1 VDEIKRVEKVKM
13 VRRCLSL
20 VMSALIAGLLGANSA
35 SAQQD
40 ALPDL
45 SEPLTLEDC
54 LAIGLDYASAIRTST
69 LSLQSSGLQV
79 EDART
84 TYLPSVQTSGAYL
97 ANDRTEIDF
106 ERENFDWAVTA
117 DYTIW
122 DHGRRRIGLAQAR
135 DGRDSAAA
143 RLERTR
149 QDLVLDIVQ
158 AYYSLLEGKTL
169 VAFDEDQLE
178 VSRGNAEQIR
188 AMQAVGSRIPADIA
202 AAEVRVAS
210 DELALLN
217 DQNSLAFSA
226 ARLPTVLGFD
236 PDTIMAV
243 ADDRSFPVY
252 RQTGQFAEY
261 TQTREETIE
270 LALRQRSEILES
282 ELGLRIQ
289 GWSRDRARL
298 QRLPVVTA
306 RVNYGVDL
314 DDYLHEREAFKDF
327 RSWDAM
333 ARVTF
338 PIFDGGTTRRELERA
353 ELDIDR
359 SEEQHAELTRSIG
372 LDVTQSYLNLKEAE
386 KRLRISAVQVRNAQL
401 NLDVTTERFR
411 QDLVIPLELFDAQTQ
426 FGLANT
432 TQIRAFYGYKI
443 AQHALDRAV
452 GKAVR

>member
-1 VDEIKRVEKVKM
+1 MDDLKRVEKVKM
-13 VRRCLSL
+13 VRRGLSL
-20 VMSALIAGLLGANSA
+20 VMSALVAGLLGANSA

-54 LAIGLDYASAIRTST
+54 LAIGLDYASSIRTST
-69 LSLQSSGLQV
+69 LSLQSSDLQV

-84 TYLPSVQTSGAYL
+84 TYLPTVQTSGSYL
-97 ANDRTEIDF
+97 ANDRTDFDF

-117 DYTIW
+117 DYTVW
-122 DHGRRRIGLAQAR
+122 DHGRRKIGLSQAR
-135 DGRDSAAA
+135 DSRDSAAA
-143 RLERTR
+143 RLEGAR
-149 QDLVLDIVQ
+149 QDLVLRIVN
-158 AYYSLLEGKTL
+158 AYYGLLEGKTL
-169 VAFDEDQLE
+169 VAFDEEQLE
-178 VSRGNAEQIR
+178 LSQGNAEQI
-188 AMQAVGSRIPADIA
+188 QAFQDVGRGIPADVA

-217 DQNSLAFSA
+217 DQNRLAYSS

-236 PDTIMAV
+236 PDTAMGV
-243 ADDRSFPVY
+243 ADDGAFPVY

-261 TQTREETIE
+261 SQSLDETIE
-270 LALRQRSEILES
+270 VALRQRSEIAES
-282 ELGLRIQ
+282 ELALRIQ
-289 GWSRDRARL
+289 GLSRDRARL

-314 DDYLHEREAFKDF
+314 DDYLHERENFKDF
-327 RSWDAM
+327 RSWDAT

-338 PIFDGGTTRRELERA
+338 PIFDGGTTRRELQRA
-353 ELDIDR
+353 QLDLDR
-359 SEEQHAELTRSIG
+359 SEEQHGELKRTIS

-411 QDLVIPLELFDAQTQ
+411 QELAIPLELFDAQTQ

-452 GKAVR
+452 GKAIR

>member
-1 VDEIKRVEKVKM
+1 MDEIKHVEKVKM
-13 VRRCLSL
+13 ARRCLSV
-20 VMSALIAGLLGANSA
+20 VMSALIAGLLGASSA

-54 LAIGLDYASAIRTST
+54 LAIGLDYASSIKTST

-79 EDART
+79 DDART
-84 TYLPSVQTSGAYL
+84 TYLPSVRTTGSYL
-97 ANDRTEIDF
+97 ANDRTDFDF

-117 DYTIW
+117 DYTVW
-122 DHGRRRIGLAQAR
+122 DHGRRKLGLAQAR
-135 DGRDSAAA
+135 DSHDSAAA

-149 QDLVLDIVQ
+149 QDLVLEIVR
-158 AYYSLLEGKTL
+158 AYYGLLEGKTL
-169 VAFDEDQLE
+169 VAFDEEQLE
-178 VSRGNAEQIR
+178 LSQGNAEQI
-188 AMQAVGSRIPADIA
+188 QAFEEVGTRIPADVA

-217 DQNSLAFSA
+217 DQNRLAFSA
-226 ARLPTVLGFD
+226 AQLPTVLGFD
-236 PDTIMAV
+236 PDTVVAV
-243 ADDRSFPVY
+243 ADDREFPIY
-252 RQTGQFAEY
+252 RQTSQFAEY
-261 TQTREETIE
+261 SQTLDETIE
-270 LALRQRSEILES
+270 LALRQRSEIQES

-289 GWSRDRARL
+289 GLSRVRARL
-298 QRLPVVTA
+298 ERLPVVTVRA
-306 RVNYGVDL
+306 NYGVDL
-314 DDYLHEREAFKDF
+314 DDYLHERENFKDF
-327 RSWDAM
+327 RFWDAT

-338 PIFDGGTTRRELERA
+338 PIFDGGATRRELERA
-353 ELDIDR
+353 ELDLDR
-359 SEEQHAELTRSIG
+359 SEEQHAELKRSIS

-411 QDLVIPLELFDAQTQ
+411 QELAIPLELFDAQTQ

-452 GKAVR
+452 GKAIR